1 MEITYKNT
9 PISYNVEGKGTA
21 IVFLHGFL
29 EYKEMWQELVTH
41 FSKKY
46 KVITIDLL
54 GHGKSGNLGY
64 IHTMEEQ
71 AAMVKEVLK
80 QLRIRRC
87 FLVGHSMGGYV
98 ALAFASLFPQNVKGI
113 SLMNSTAL
121 PDTEEKKKN
130 RDRGIV
136 SVKKNHSLFIKVA
149 IPMLF
154 SEENKKVY
162 QKEIEEVI
170 NRALKTPLQG
180 IVSALEGMKIR
191 KDLSRLYHS
200 KDFPMQLIIGK
211 EDPALDYKSLKKQ
224 VEGTNTLVSE
234 FDGGHMSHI
243 ENTAALIETL
253 TFFFKR
259 KDF

>member
-1 MEITYKNT
+1 MNITYKNT
-9 PISYNVEGKGTA
+9 TISYNISGKGTA
-21 IVFLHGFL
+21 LVFLHGFL
-29 EYKEMWQELVTH
+29 EYKEMWKPLEAH

-54 GHGKSGNLGY
+54 GHGSSGSLGY
-64 IHTMEEQ
+64 IHQMEEQ
-71 AAMVKEVLK
+71 AMMVKEVLK
-80 QLRIRRC
+80 KERIRRC

-98 ALAFASLFPQNVKGI
+98 ALSFASLFPKNVKGI

-130 RDRGIV
+130 RDRGII
-136 SVKKNHSLFIKVA
+136 SVKQNHQLFIKVA

-154 SEENKKVY
+154 SEENKKAY

-180 IVSALEGMKIR
+180 IVASLEGMKIR
-191 KDLSRLYHS
+191 KDLSELYHS

-211 EDPALDYKSLKKQ
+211 KDPVLDYNSLKKQ
-224 VEGTNTLVSE
+224 VKGTNTEVVE
-234 FDGGHMSHI
+234 FSGGHMSHI
-243 ENTAALIETL
+243 ENKDSLIEAL
-253 TFFFKR
+253 QVFFKKER
-259 KDF
+259 

>member
-1 MEITYKNT
+1 MNLTYKNT
-9 PISYNVEGKGTA
+9 TISYSVSGKGTA

-29 EYKEMWQELVTH
+29 EYKEMWQPLVGH

-54 GHGKSGNLGY
+54 GHGSSGSLGY
-64 IHTMEEQ
+64 IHKMEEQ
-71 AAMVKEVLK
+71 ATMVKEVLK
-80 QLRIRRC
+80 KVGVRRC

-98 ALAFASLFPQNVKGI
+98 ALSFASLFPKNVKGV

-130 RDRGIV
+130 RDRGII
-136 SVKKNHSLFIKVA
+136 SVKKNHQLFIKVA

-170 NRALKTPLQG
+170 NQALKTPLQG
-180 IVSALEGMKIR
+180 IVASLEGMKIR
-191 KDLSRLYHS
+191 KDLSKLYDS

-211 EDPALDYKSLKKQ
+211 KDPALDYNSLQKQ
-224 VEGTNTLVSE
+224 VKDTNAEVVE
-234 FDGGHMSHI
+234 FSGGHMSHI
-243 ENTAALIETL
+243 ENKAPLIEAL
-253 TFFFKR
+253 QVFFR
-259 KDF
+259 KER